1 MKGNGK
7 RCAVCGGALRRETRP
22 YTSRGVSFGKFEFD
36 VCSECGDTLVPKRT
50 SLAIEKIAK
59 ERGLWGAGP
68 GTVEPPVPQPRGT
81 RAHA

>member
-1 MKGNGK
+1 MKENGK

-22 YTSRGVSFGKFEFD
+22 YASRGVSFGEFEFD

-59 ERGLWGAGP
+59 QRGLWGGP
-68 GTVEPPVPQPRGT
+68 GTLEPPVSHPRGAK
-81 RAHA
+81 AHA